1 MTDPLVVAA
10 GPAPARG
17 AAARWRQVAL
27 LATSVA
33 VAPRSDS
40 LVGLAATLC
49 ALDCPE
55 EAAHV
60 AARIPD
66 DPWATWW
73 GLMAAGQRD
82 GLDGLDSMLS
92 RLEVPGDGPD
102 SREVGRRIEDLR
114 VEIDDLRGTGSGLGR
129 FAIIGSR
136 ERPDRRV
143 LVVGRSSA
151 SFIVTPAWDSLSV
164 VRLGPS
170 DGPSAGNRAHSSI
183 LELIAAI
190 RRGEGGGGREVP
202 ADVPNALDP
211 EAFLEGLRPDGSAR
225 DRQLM
230 ELAAEVREERE
241 RLVAERAKVERDRAA
256 VGALLR
262 RAEQAR
268 TAPAVESVA
277 LPTTPSEAAQLL
289 DIAPGSS
296 QETVE
301 RAWRSQVQRCHPDR
315 VADLHPDIRGRAEG
329 LTVAL
334 NAAREILTG
343 SRSARPARR

>member
-1 MTDPLVVAA
+1 M
-10 GPAPARG
+10 
-17 AAARWRQVAL
+17 AL
-27 LATSVA
+27 LSTSVA
-33 VAPRSDS
+33 VEPRPDS
-40 LVGLAATLC
+40 LVGLAATLS
-49 ALDCPE
+49 ALDLPD
-55 EAAHV
+55 EAARV
-60 AARIPD
+60 AARIAN

-73 GLMAAGQRD
+73 GLVAVGQRD
-82 GLDGLDSMLS
+82 GLPGLEPLLVSIA
-92 RLEVPGDGPD
+92 VPGEGPD
-102 SREVGRRIEDLR
+102 ARDVARR
-114 VEIDDLRGTGSGLGR
+114 VDDLRAEVADLRGDGSSQGR

-151 SFIVTPAWDSLSV
+151 SFILTPGWESVSV

-183 LELIAAI
+183 AELIAAI

-202 ADVPNALDP
+202 GDAPRALDP

-230 ELAAEVREERE
+230 ELAADVREERE
-241 RLVAERAKVERDRAA
+241 RLTAERAAVERDRAA
-256 VGALLR
+256 VAALLR
-262 RAEQAR
+262 RAERAR
-268 TAPAVESVA
+268 TAPAVESVPV
-277 LPTTPSEAAQLL
+277 PTTPSEAAQLL
-289 DIAPGSS
+289 DVPAGAAPDAI
-296 QETVE
+296 E

-343 SRSARPARR
+343 SRNARPARR